1 MNSVVIIQIIELQL
15 KSIEASERMRELL
28 EMRLVLLKTNYSNKT
43 EFEKNEC
50 EILRLET
57 ENKIE
62 KLKSIIAYKTDEFHE
77 NYRIYIEELQIET
90 SPQN

>member
-1 MNSVVIIQIIELQL
+1 MNSVVVWNTIEHQL

-28 EMRLVLLKTNYSNKT
+28 EIRLLLLKTNYSFRS
-43 EFEKNEC
+43 EFDKNEV

-62 KLKSIIAYKTDEFHE
+62 KLKNIILNKTTDFNDLFTE
-77 NYRIYIEELQIET
+77 YIEELQTE
-90 SPQN
+90 NE